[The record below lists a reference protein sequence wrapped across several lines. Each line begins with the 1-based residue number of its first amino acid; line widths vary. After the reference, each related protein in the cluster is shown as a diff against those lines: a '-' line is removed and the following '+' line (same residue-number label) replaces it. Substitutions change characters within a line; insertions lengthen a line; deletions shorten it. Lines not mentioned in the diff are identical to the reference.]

1 MIINKALVHKGFT
14 PLVQMFSDVSKI
26 TMFWSPNVFTG
37 KSNDECFKIA
47 GKKKKGLTWEQNQ
60 TETEVFPSF
69 SNRLTAKGILV
80 FALNPDASPGS
91 LLLRMNLSSVWKF
104 AMPASSWVMSTLS
117 VAVAQFPNAKLRTR
131 EEGTAGEGFRSL
143 TSE

>member
-1 MIINKALVHKGFT
+1 
-14 PLVQMFSDVSKI
+14 MFSLERAMMNASRLL
-26 TMFWSPNVFTG
+26 
-37 KSNDECFKIA
+37 E
-47 GKKKKGLTWEQNQ
+47 KKGLTWEQNQ

-69 SNRLTAKGILV
+69 PNRLTAKRILV

-104 AMPASSWVMSTLS
+104 TMPASSWVMSTLS
-117 VAVAQFPNAKLRTR
+117 VAVAQFPNSKLRTR
-131 EEGTAGEGFRSL
+131 EEGTASEGFCSL

>member
-37 KSNDECFKIA
+37 KSNDDCFKIA
-47 GKKKKGLTWEQNQ
+47 GKKKGLAWEQNQ
-60 TETEVFPSF
+60 TEKEVSLSFP
-69 SNRLTAKGILV
+69 NRLSAKRILV
-80 FALNPDASPGS
+80 FALNPDAPPGS
-91 LLLRMNLSSVWKF
+91 LLLRMNLSSVWKI
-104 AMPASSWVMSTLS
+104 AMPASSWVMNTLS

-143 TSE
+143 TS

>member
-26 TMFWSPNVFTG
+26 TVFWSPNVFTG

-47 GKKKKGLTWEQNQ
+47 GNKGSHGSKTKQKQVSLS
-60 TETEVFPSF
+60 FP
-69 SNRLTAKGILV
+69 NRLSAKRILV
-80 FALNPDASPGS
+80 FAVNPDAPPGS

-104 AMPASSWVMSTLS
+104 ALPASSWGMSTLS